1 MGKALKTELE
11 EYGSDESPEDFNDI
25 LAELHHNLHP
35 QWNTEEV
42 LYRPGNEVIS
52 MAMLSAWIPGYTG
65 IVASLSVIQI
75 AITALLI
82 FIATRL
88 FGVKLHG

>member
-1 MGKALKTELE
+1 
-11 EYGSDESPEDFNDI
+11 
-25 LAELHHNLHP
+25 
-35 QWNTEEV
+35 
-42 LYRPGNEVIS
+42 
-52 MAMLSAWIPGYTG
+52 MAMLSAWVPGYTG